1 VRTGYTSLSTC
12 RSGPFLAAGSDEEA
26 SMTTPKPKKKRAR
39 EKQAKKHQ
47 HAHAAPGGTSGP
59 IDRDV
64 DESPEAVEERREAQ
78 SGPGATGVPHTGA
91 GAADNPSPSDQAVDS
106 VDDEHASRPHEAAS
120 AADDHATD
128 EEADDVSFDPDAS
141 ELREPERD
149 KIDPHTRHE
158 R

>member
-1 VRTGYTSLSTC
+1 
-12 RSGPFLAAGSDEEA
+12 
-26 SMTTPKPKKKRAR
+26 MTTPKPKKKRAR
-39 EKQAKKHQ
+39 EKQAKKHN
-47 HAHAAPGGTSGP
+47 HAAPGGTSGP

-91 GAADNPSPSDQAVDS
+91 GVADNPSPSDQANDA
-106 VDDEHASRPHEAAS
+106 VDDEHASRPRQAA
-120 AADDHATD
+120 ADDDHATD
-128 EEADDVSFDPDAS
+128 EEADEVSFDPDAS
-141 ELREPERD
+141 ELREPQRD